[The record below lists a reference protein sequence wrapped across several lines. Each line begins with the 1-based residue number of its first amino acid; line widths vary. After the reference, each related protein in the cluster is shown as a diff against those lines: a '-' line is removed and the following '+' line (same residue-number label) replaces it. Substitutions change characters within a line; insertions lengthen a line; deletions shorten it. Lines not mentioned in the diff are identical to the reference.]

1 MYLLLAVIVL
11 LLLFAA
17 SYGGRGTWIA
27 LASSTLSV
35 LLIASCAFLANAGNA
50 GPYFR
55 ALAAQTPA
63 LFSTAAGDLAFAA
76 ERTAEALAAS
86 RHRTAQDALTPKD
99 ALTPAPVP
107 TPNAPRPDTGG
118 GADASWI
125 DLSWFTPV
133 DWLAGA
139 AAWLNPLRWFEGQD
153 RLAGQETGTPDAGP
167 PALGEPGM
175 TAASPQ
181 PPRADAPAPTQ
192 MPMPRV
198 RALMQPEEQPQGQP
212 QDAGTGSPDPAAP
225 SYRIVVAPPPAAPSQ
240 APAPVTAPLPASPGV
255 PVQWLGDAARPAA
268 LSGILLTG
276 TNVSDTQLEDIQATL
291 RPDAGATT
299 PGLETIALSLR
310 IERRDGTITEAASIP
325 PGARFHLQASDLTG
339 DAARQL
345 GGAIVS
351 FAYSQ
356 DGRRRT
362 SIMYLEQRALTGGGT
377 QTR

>member
-35 LLIASCAFLANAGNA
+35 SLIAGCAFLANAGNA
-50 GPYFR
+50 EPYFR

-63 LFSTAAGDLAFAA
+63 LFSTAAEDLAFAA

-86 RHRTAQDALTPKD
+86 RHRAAQDALMPQETP
-99 ALTPAPVP
+99 TPAPVP
-107 TPNAPRPDTGG
+107 PPNAPRPDTGG

-125 DLSWFTPV
+125 DLNWFTPV

-139 AAWLNPLRWFEGQD
+139 AAWLNPLHWFDGQD
-153 RLAGQETGTPDAGP
+153 RLGGQETGTSDAGP
-167 PALGEPGM
+167 PVPDEPGM
-175 TAASPQ
+175 TAASP
-181 PPRADAPAPTQ
+181 PAARTDAPVPV
-192 MPMPRV
+192 PRV

-212 QDAGTGSPDPAAP
+212 QDAGAGSPDPTAP

-240 APAPVTAPLPASPGV
+240 APAPVTAPLPASPGA

-291 RPDAGATT
+291 KPDAGATT

-310 IERRDGTITEAASIP
+310 IERRDGTIAEAASIP

-339 DAARQL
+339 DAAGQL

-362 SIMYLEQRALTGGGT
+362 SIMYLEQRALTGGGI
-377 QTR
+377 QAR